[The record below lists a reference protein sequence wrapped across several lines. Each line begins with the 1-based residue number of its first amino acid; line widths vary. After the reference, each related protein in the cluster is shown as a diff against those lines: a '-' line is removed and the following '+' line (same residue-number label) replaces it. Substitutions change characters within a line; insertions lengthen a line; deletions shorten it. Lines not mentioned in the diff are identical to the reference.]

1 MLYIK
6 NNIVKNKKNIV
17 VIIDDRRIFNPSIE
31 QVLADGWVEY
41 EPPIVEPSA
50 EERYKDRIISLI
62 RERYSIDDEIAI
74 LRQRYSKVEEFNEY
88 NQFVEACKAIAHNEI
103 YGEVGS

>member
-6 NNIVKNKKNIV
+6 NNEVKNIKKIVIV
-17 VIIDDRRIFNPSIE
+17 VDGRRIFNPSVE
-31 QVLADGWVEY
+31 QVLADGWIPY
-41 EPPIVEPSA
+41 EPEVVEPSA

-62 RERYSIDDEIAI
+62 RERYSTDDEIAI
-74 LRQRYSKVEEFNEY
+74 LRQRDSKVEEFNEY
-88 NQFVEACKAIAHNEI
+88 NQFVESCKAIAHNEI

>member
-1 MLYIK
+1 MFSK

-31 QVLADGWVEY
+31 QVLADGWVDY
-41 EPPIVEPSA
+41 VPPIVESSS

-62 RERYSIDDEIAI
+62 RERYSTDDEIAI
-74 LRQRYSKVEEFNEY
+74 LRQRESKVEEFNEY